1 MAAALAIAG
10 CAPEINVRGHVPDPE
25 SLALIKPG
33 QQTRDQVLDLLG
45 SPSSM
50 GTFEDTRWYYISR
63 RTEHLAF
70 YEPEV
75 TEAQVVVVEFDTAGF
90 VKQVV
95 HLPSED
101 IREIDLVERET
112 LTKGRKLGFLQQILG
127 NVGLRAVSDS
137 E

>member
-1 MAAALAIAG
+1 L
-10 CAPEINVRGHVPDPE
+10 
-25 SLALIKPG
+25 
-33 QQTRDQVLDLLG
+33 
-45 SPSSM
+45 
-50 GTFEDTRWYYISR
+50 
-63 RTEHLAF
+63 
-70 YEPEV
+70 
-75 TEAQVVVVEFDTAGF
+75 EFDTAGF

-112 LTKGRKLGFLQQILG
+112 PTKGRELGFLQQILG